1 MSATENS
8 EFAVPE
14 VVAENEKEESKEI
27 KATKRPAEVSTI
39 RNFSF
44 HRISFEIF
52 SFFHRWEF
60 SRSQS
65 ALSYL
70 SNKKSTQKYSMVR
83 IVRLLFDF
91 PITLDWRSLS
101 LTVAHTLSLNCD
113 FISINNHTLNIDQRI
128 VYFFHLIKNRSKYD
142 SFKCQEEEKK
152 IHFVYFCYF
161 AYIHIERLTL
171 HITWK
176 YIIHDRRKEV
186 KS

>member
-27 KATKRPAEVSTI
+27 KATKRPAEVSTT

-128 VYFFHLIKNRSKYD
+128 VFFFISSKIAQNTTRSNVR
-142 SFKCQEEEKK
+142 KK
-152 IHFVYFCYF
+152 RKKSILCIFV
-161 AYIHIERLTL
+161 ISHTLTL
-171 HITWK
+171 KGWRFISHENI
-176 YIIHDRRKEV
+176 
-186 KS
+186 